1 MAFICFE
8 FNLCLS
14 IINLRKKKKIHYIR
28 FSDFK
33 LKFIC
38 QNKGINERILLTK
51 FNLNIKMNTN

>member
-14 IINLRKKKKIHYIR
+14 IINLRKKKIHYIR
-28 FSDFK
+28 FNDFK

-38 QNKGINERILLTK
+38 QNEGINERILTK